1 MKSAV
6 PEVASNH
13 PLRKQRRLRRWHR
26 FVALVTSCQLLL
38 WTLSGLYFAFIDID
52 YVRGH
57 QFKRSSPPTQMD
69 LSKFTVGLVSAN
81 KVFIQERLAGELIV
95 GVQTDDGVQW
105 LNEQGLPIAALTAE
119 QVLTLGNER
128 TVIKPD
134 QVEWVD
140 TDMPGSE
147 YRGALLPLWRLWR
160 AEDPDRVAYVD
171 AMSGDVTAVR
181 HDAWRWWDF
190 LWSLHIMSYQ
200 DRDTIGTWLLRIF
213 SLLALATA
221 VLGLWLFLHTRV
233 RRTSQ

>member
-1 MKSAV
+1 M

-13 PLRKQRRLRRWHR
+13 PLRRQRRLRRWHR
-26 FVALVTSCQLLL
+26 LVALVTSCQLLL

-57 QFKRSSPPTQMD
+57 QFKKSSPPTQLD
-69 LSKFTVGLVSAN
+69 LSKLTAGLVSAN
-81 KVFIQERLAGELIV
+81 KVVIQERIAGELIV
-95 GVQTDDGVQW
+95 GVQTDGGVQW
-105 LNEQGLPIAALTAE
+105 LGEQGLPITALTAE
-119 QVLTLGNER
+119 QALTLGNER
-128 TVIKPD
+128 TVIKPN

-140 TDMPGSE
+140 TDILGSE
-147 YRGALLPLWRLWR
+147 YRGVPLPLWRLWR

-171 AMSGDVTAVR
+171 AMSGEVTVVR

-190 LWSLHIMSYQ
+190 LWSLHIMSYE

-221 VLGLWLFLHTRV
+221 VLGLWLFLHTRI

>member
-1 MKSAV
+1 ML
-6 PEVASNH
+6 EVAGNH

-26 FVALVTSCQLLL
+26 LVALVTSCQLLL

-57 QFKRSSPPTQMD
+57 QFKKSSPPTQLD
-69 LSKFTVGLVSAN
+69 LSKLTAGLVSAN
-81 KVFIQERLAGELIV
+81 KVVIQERIAGELIV
-95 GVQTDDGVQW
+95 GVQTDGGVQW
-105 LNEQGLPIAALTAE
+105 LGEQGLPIAALTAE
-119 QVLTLGNER
+119 QALTLGNER
-128 TVIKPD
+128 TVIKPN

-140 TDMPGSE
+140 TDILGSE
-147 YRGALLPLWRLWR
+147 YRGAPLPLWRLWR

-171 AMSGDVTAVR
+171 AMSGEVTVVR

-190 LWSLHIMSYQ
+190 LWSLHIMSYE

-213 SLLALATA
+213 SLLALVTA
-221 VLGLWLFLHTRV
+221 VLGLWLFLHTGV

>member
-1 MKSAV
+1 M
-6 PEVASNH
+6 PEFAGNH

-26 FVALVTSCQLLL
+26 LVALVTSCQLLL

-57 QFKRSSPPTQMD
+57 QFKKSSPPTQLD
-69 LSKFTVGLVSAN
+69 LSKLTAGLVSAN
-81 KVFIQERLAGELIV
+81 KVVIQERIAGELIV
-95 GVQTDDGVQW
+95 GVQTDSGVQW
-105 LNEQGLPIAALTAE
+105 LGEQGLPIAALTAE
-119 QVLTLGNER
+119 QALTLGNER
-128 TVIKPD
+128 TVIKPN

-140 TDMPGSE
+140 TDIRGSE
-147 YRGALLPLWRLWR
+147 YRGAPLPLWRLWR

-171 AMSGDVTAVR
+171 AISGEVTMVR

-190 LWSLHIMSYQ
+190 LWSLHIMSYE

-221 VLGLWLFLHTRV
+221 VLGLWLFLHTRS

>member
-1 MKSAV
+1 M
-6 PEVASNH
+6 PEVANSH
-13 PLRKQRRLRRWHR
+13 PLQRQRKLRRWHR
-26 FVALVTSCQLLL
+26 LVALVTSCQLLL

-57 QFKRSSPPTQMD
+57 QFKLSVPPTQLD
-69 LSKFTVGLVSAN
+69 LSQLKAGLVSAN
-81 KVFIQERLAGELIV
+81 KVMIQERLVGELIV

-105 LNEQGLPIAALTAE
+105 LDAQGAPIVALSGEQA
-119 QVLTLGNER
+119 LTLGNER

-140 TDMPGSE
+140 RDMPGSE
-147 YRGALLPLWRLWR
+147 YRGAPLPLWRLWK

-171 AMSGDVTAVR
+171 AMSGEVTVVR

-190 LWSLHIMSYQ
+190 LWSLHIMSYE

-221 VLGLWLFLHTRV
+221 VLGLWLFLYTRV

>member
-1 MKSAV
+1 MKLAV
-6 PEVASNH
+6 LKVAGHH

-57 QFKRSSPPTQMD
+57 QFKKSSPPTQLD
-69 LSKFTVGLVSAN
+69 LSKLTAGLVSAN
-81 KVFIQERLAGELIV
+81 KVVIQERIAGELIV
-95 GVQTDDGVQW
+95 GVQTDGGVQW
-105 LNEQGLPIAALTAE
+105 LGEQGLPIAALTAE
-119 QVLTLGNER
+119 QALTLGNER
-128 TVIKPD
+128 TVIAPN

-140 TDMPGSE
+140 TDILGSE
-147 YRGALLPLWRLWR
+147 YRGAPLPLWRLWR

-171 AMSGDVTAVR
+171 AMSGEVTVVR

-190 LWSLHIMSYQ
+190 LWSLHIMSYE

-221 VLGLWLFLHTRV
+221 VLGLWLSLHTRS

>member
-1 MKSAV
+1 MQ
-6 PEVASNH
+6 H
-13 PLRKQRRLRRWHR
+13 PNSLSRQRKLRRWHR
-26 FVALVTSCQLLL
+26 LVALVTSCQLLL

-57 QFKRSSPPTQMD
+57 QFKRSPLLAELD
-69 LSKFTVGLVSAN
+69 LSSLQTGQVSAR
-81 KVFIQERLAGELIV
+81 KVVIQERLTGELIV
-95 GVQTDDGVQW
+95 GVQADDGTQW
-105 LNEQGLPIAALTAE
+105 LDERGVPIAALTPE
-119 QVLTLGNER
+119 QALTLGKER
-128 TVIKPD
+128 TVIEPD

-147 YRGALLPLWRLWR
+147 YRGAPLPLWRLWR
-160 AEDPDRVAYVD
+160 AEDPERVAYVD
-171 AMSGDVTAVR
+171 AMSGEVTVVR

-190 LWSLHIMSYQ
+190 LWSLHIMSYE

-221 VLGLWLFLHTRV
+221 VLGLWLFLHTRG

>member
-1 MKSAV
+1 MTQ
-6 PEVASNH
+6 VANNH
-13 PLRKQRRLRRWHR
+13 PLRRQRRLRQWHR
-26 FVALVTSCQLLL
+26 LIALVTSCQLLL

-57 QFKRSSPPTQMD
+57 QFKRSSPRTQLD
-69 LSKFTVGLVSAN
+69 LSQLKAGLVSAS
-81 KVFIQERLAGELIV
+81 KVVIQERLAGELIV

-105 LNEQGLPIAALTAE
+105 LDEQGAPIAALSGEQALRLGAE
-119 QVLTLGNER
+119 RPVS
-128 TVIKPD
+128 KPD
-134 QVEWVD
+134 RFERVD
-140 TDMPGSE
+140 TDVPGSE
-147 YRGALLPLWRLWR
+147 YRGAPLPLWRLWR

-171 AMSGDVTAVR
+171 VMSGEVTVVR

-190 LWSLHIMSYQ
+190 LWSLHIMSYE

-221 VLGLWLFLHTRV
+221 VLGLWLSLHTRV